1 MTDFGFGEKTNIDLI
16 HEKKGIIPNREYLNN
31 KYTSRGWAEG
41 NLLSFVLG
49 QGDVLTTPL
58 QVLHMIK
65 LIATDGLAGKLNLVS
80 KNLVSVDTL
89 AYSERTWSF
98 INNSMWHV
106 VNGDKGTGE
115 NARSKFGIVRGKTGT
130 AENPHGEPHS
140 WFAGY
145 VTLPNEE
152 KLSLA
157 IIIENGGKGS
167 QVAAPMAKI
176 IFDNYGEKFFN

>member
-1 MTDFGFGEKTNIDLI
+1 MCKMEI
-16 HEKKGIIPNREYLNN
+16 KG
-31 KYTSRGWAEG
+31 
-41 NLLSFVLG
+41 
-49 QGDVLTTPL
+49 
-58 QVLHMIK
+58 QVRMH
-65 LIATDGLAGKLNLVS
+65 GLNLGLWEV
-80 KNLVSVDTL
+80 KQ
-89 AYSERTWSF
+89 ERQ
-98 INNSMWHV
+98 
-106 VNGDKGTGE
+106 K
-115 NARSKFGIVRGKTGT
+115 
-130 AENPHGEPHS
+130 NPHGEPHS

>member
-1 MTDFGFGEKTNIDLI
+1 
-16 HEKKGIIPNREYLNN
+16 
-31 KYTSRGWAEG
+31 
-41 NLLSFVLG
+41 
-49 QGDVLTTPL
+49 
-58 QVLHMIK
+58 MIN
-65 LIATDGLAGKLNLVS
+65 LIATDGLAGKLNLV
-80 KNLVSVDTL
+80 KNIVSVDTL

-115 NARSKFGIVRGKTGT
+115 NARSEFGIVRGKTGT